1 MSHTHMSYVTSGAV
15 GSSALKGFS
24 PLLMS
29 RNLFM
34 CVCVLCVGGR
44 VEGWLLMALGV
55 VVVCVYTKEREES
68 ERQKE
73 AE

>member
-15 GSSALKGFS
+15 GSSELKGLS

-34 CVCVLCVGGR
+34 CVCVVCGGARGRMVVDGAWCCCSMCVHVR
-44 VEGWLLMALGV
+44 
-55 VVVCVYTKEREES
+55 ERG
-68 ERQKE
+68 K
-73 AE
+73 